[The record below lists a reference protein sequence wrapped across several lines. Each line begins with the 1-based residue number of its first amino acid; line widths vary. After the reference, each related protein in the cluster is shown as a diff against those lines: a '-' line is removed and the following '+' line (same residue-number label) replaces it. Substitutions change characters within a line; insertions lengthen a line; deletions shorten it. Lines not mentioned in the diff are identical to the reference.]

1 MKNFENFIEEVGK
14 FLEQTEAILSEIT
27 KETEAEPEKKGVSWD
42 ELSDWVAESEGVQ
55 EFEEDSD
62 AEQPVYVTKDTD
74 PYSNCDCELCDGYLE
89 DQGDGDFDHDDYAE
103 YDEEFWE
110 RTPEEQDDEEDD
122 EWDASERISLLDYR
136 EGLFR
141 HLREKNPK
149 NGNDKIFLLTNI
161 VSDLVWEIA
170 GGRDV
175 VMFGEN
181 PEGRRGFLISSA
193 HRTIEESDYLLAL
206 IGESLGPLK
215 LSMNLR
221 NAEIQIKNYLK
232 EKN

>member
-1 MKNFENFIEEVGK
+1 MKPFENFMEEVGQ

-74 PYSNCDCELCDGYLE
+74 PYSNCDCELCDGYPE
-89 DQGDGDFDHDDYAE
+89 DQGDGDFNHDDHAE

-110 RTPEEQDDEEDD
+110 WIEEEREQDD

-141 HLREKNPK
+141 HLREENPK
-149 NGNDKIFLLTNI
+149 NGNDNLFLLTNI
-161 VSDLVWEIA
+161 VSDLVWDIA
-170 GGRDV
+170 EGKDV
-175 VMFGEN
+175 VMFVGEN
-181 PEGRRGFLISSA
+181 PEDRSVGLICSA
-193 HRTIEESDYLLAL
+193 HRTIEQSSYLIAL
-206 IGESLGPLK
+206 IEESLGPLN

-221 NAEIQIKNYLK
+221 EAETEIKKYLK

>member
-1 MKNFENFIEEVGK
+1 MDYFENFMEEVGK
-14 FLEQTEAILSEIT
+14 FLEKADALLEEIA
-27 KETEAEPEKKGVSWD
+27 KEQEPEKKGVSWD

-55 EFEEDSD
+55 EFEEDTD

-74 PYSNCDCELCDGYLE
+74 LHAECENCEQCVDCGECGCDEYLN
-89 DQGDGDFDHDDYAE
+89 HDS

-110 RTPEEQDDEEDD
+110 WVEEEREQED

-141 HLREKNPK
+141 HLRKQKQN
-149 NGNDKIFLLTNI
+149 NGNDKLFLLTNI

-170 GGRDV
+170 EGPDV
-175 VMFGEN
+175 VTFGEN
-181 PEGRRGFLISSA
+181 PEDRRAGLISSA
-193 HRTIEESDYLLAL
+193 HRTIEGSNYLLTL
-206 IGESLGPLK
+206 IGESLGSTELC
-215 LSMNLR
+215 MNLR
-221 NAEIQIKNYLK
+221 DAETEIKKYLK

>member
-1 MKNFENFIEEVGK
+1 MKNFENFMEEVGK

-62 AEQPVYVTKDTD
+62 AEQPVYVTKEAGLHAECE
-74 PYSNCDCELCDGYLE
+74 NCEQCVDCGECGCDEYLHYEDAEELWE
-89 DQGDGDFDHDDYAE
+89 WI
-103 YDEEFWE
+103 EEE
-110 RTPEEQDDEEDD
+110 REQED

-141 HLREKNPK
+141 HLREQNP
-149 NGNDKIFLLTNI
+149 NHGNDKLFLLTNI
-161 VSDLVWEIA
+161 VSDVVWEIA
-170 GGRDV
+170 EGQDTV
-175 VMFGEN
+175 VFGED
-181 PEGRRGFLISSA
+181 PEARRAGDISSA
-193 HRTIEESDYLLAL
+193 HQTIEGSSYLGAL
-206 IGESLGPLK
+206 IGESLGSISLY
-215 LSMNLR
+215 MNLSD
-221 NAEIQIKNYLK
+221 AETQVKNYLK